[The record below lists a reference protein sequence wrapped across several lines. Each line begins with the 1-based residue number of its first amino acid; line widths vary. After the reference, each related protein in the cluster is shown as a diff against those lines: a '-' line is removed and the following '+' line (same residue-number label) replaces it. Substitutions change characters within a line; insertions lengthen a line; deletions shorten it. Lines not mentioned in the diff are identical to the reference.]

1 MPRLRLRARPGLP
14 LALAICAASGLALSA
29 AFPPIDAWPVAF
41 VALVAGDASAQWK
54 PNRPIEFIATAGPG
68 GGTDNLARTV
78 QAIVTKYKLTDQ
90 PIVVVNKAGG
100 SGAEGYIYGKSMAG
114 DPHKVIFGTSNTW
127 QQPMVS
133 KVPYSHKDLT
143 PIAAVAQDEFL
154 LWVKADSPH
163 QDAKSYIEAAK
174 AKPEVLKM
182 GGSQSKDTDQTLTS
196 LIEEATGAKFIY
208 IPFQGGGTVAVQ
220 LAGGHI
226 DSNTNNPNE
235 NVGQWKAGA
244 VKPLC
249 VFSPARLQSSTKVTA
264 TMGWSDIPT
273 CKEAGIPIDQFQ
285 MPRTVWL
292 PSGVPSDA
300 VAFYADVLKKVSE
313 TPEWKEYIERTS
325 QTGKFLSGDE
335 FKSFIA
341 DDQAKNRKVFER
353 EGWIAP

>member
-1 MPRLRLRARPGLP
+1 MLKKTSWLVT
-14 LALAICAASGLALSA
+14 A
-29 AFPPIDAWPVAF
+29 AFAVAVGGAAQAAWQPTKPVEF
-41 VALVAGDASAQWK
+41 VVTSS
-54 PNRPIEFIATAGPG
+54 PG
-68 GGTDNLARTV
+68 GGTDNFARMV
-78 QAIVTKYKLTDQ
+78 QSIIAKHKLMDQSVIVT
-90 PIVVVNKAGG
+90 NKGG
-100 SGAEGYIYGKSMAG
+100 GNGAEGFVYTKIAAG
-114 DPHKVIFGTSNTW
+114 DSHKLTFGTNNAYLL
-127 QQPMVS
+127 
-133 KVPYSHKDLT
+133 PYVAKLAYKSDELT
-143 PIAAVAQDEFL
+143 PVAAMALDEFL
-154 LWVKADSPH
+154 LWVKAGAPYT
-163 QDAKSYIEAAK
+163 DAKSYIEAAK
-174 AKPEVLKM
+174 AKPEALKM

-196 LIEEATGAKFIY
+196 LIEEATGVKFIY

-249 VFSPARLQSSTKVTA
+249 VFSPTRLLSSTKVTA

-292 PSGVPSDA
+292 PGGVSPEA

-353 EGWIAP
+353 EGWIAQ